1 MKRFIGILL
10 AVCMIITMLPTAF
23 ADSTAVAKVNGTEY
37 TDFKAA
43 LKAIYDDKTS
53 TSFTLDIL
61 AGITINEDWDCRNHS
76 GSTADYAT
84 FTRPITINGN
94 DNTIKFTG
102 SATDPNH
109 RAIFRFENT
118 ATVKNLTIDVSEAT
132 SVQRVI
138 TSKLSITAEKVT
150 IIGNNTTK
158 YGIIFGEGA
167 GAAISNV
174 TAAVTDS
181 EFKNLSYGISDNRNG
196 QDAKSVTITDSVFN
210 SADVLVSASESVTFT
225 GNEMDSSGVKI
236 TTYATTNNLS
246 VIAKNNTLDED
257 EDNNIN
263 AAIVDVQEEF
273 GNVAV
278 AQIGSTKYG
287 SLDAAIKDAKEKDT
301 IQLLNNINAIVNPTA
316 DGMIANTDNCY
327 IYIAADK
334 KVTLDLNGYVI
345 SVKGDSSAKYDV
357 LAIRN
362 HGDLTITD
370 NSKDADGKIEL
381 TFDGTQETANQI
393 HSVIYNLGSLTING
407 GSIIN
412 STSTGASPYGI
423 YNYSW
428 YQYNTP
434 IINANVT
441 INGGTISSL
450 RGYSVFASAYD
461 DYNHNLCKV
470 NIIGGTLTDGVYY
483 SDTGAHAE
491 NGASLSITGGIIEA
505 NSSGNALR
513 VYESTAGGMQ
523 LSVSGGMFIG
533 KVNYTSGDDSSVMFI
548 SGGEFAE
555 SIPDKYLA
563 ESLTTE
569 LYDTA
574 KNPNAPYSYYKSV
587 EEAKAAAVGSGA
599 VIKNEDGT
607 TIITIAVTFDANGGE
622 CDTASDALFSGETLA
637 SLPEATREG
646 YTFLGWFTAKEGG
659 TEVTTDTA
667 FSADT
672 TIYAQWEKIEEEEK
686 KVEVNILPPKAESKP
701 LGSGVLTAI
710 SAASNRMTITATAG
724 EGGRITSAGAKSVI
738 AGGKLTYAI
747 ITYEGYEIENVI
759 VDGEDMGAIASY
771 TFKNIRENHTI
782 SVTFKKA

>member
-1 MKRFIGILL
+1 
-10 AVCMIITMLPTAF
+10 
-23 ADSTAVAKVNGTEY
+23 
-37 TDFKAA
+37 
-43 LKAIYDDKTS
+43 
-53 TSFTLDIL
+53 
-61 AGITINEDWDCRNHS
+61 
-76 GSTADYAT
+76 
-84 FTRPITINGN
+84 
-94 DNTIKFTG
+94 
-102 SATDPNH
+102 
-109 RAIFRFENT
+109 
-118 ATVKNLTIDVSEAT
+118 
-132 SVQRVI
+132 
-138 TSKLSITAEKVT
+138 
-150 IIGNNTTK
+150 
-158 YGIIFGEGA
+158 
-167 GAAISNV
+167 
-174 TAAVTDS
+174 
-181 EFKNLSYGISDNRNG
+181 
-196 QDAKSVTITDSVFN
+196 
-210 SADVLVSASESVTFT
+210 
-225 GNEMDSSGVKI
+225 
-236 TTYATTNNLS
+236 
-246 VIAKNNTLDED
+246 
-257 EDNNIN
+257 
-263 AAIVDVQEEF
+263 
-273 GNVAV
+273 
-278 AQIGSTKYG
+278 
-287 SLDAAIKDAKEKDT
+287 
-301 IQLLNNINAIVNPTA
+301 
-316 DGMIANTDNCY
+316 
-327 IYIAADK
+327 
-334 KVTLDLNGYVI
+334 
-345 SVKGDSSAKYDV
+345 
-357 LAIRN
+357 
-362 HGDLTITD
+362 
-370 NSKDADGKIEL
+370 
-381 TFDGTQETANQI
+381 
-393 HSVIYNLGSLTING
+393 
-407 GSIIN
+407 
-412 STSTGASPYGI
+412 
-423 YNYSW
+423 
-428 YQYNTP
+428 
-434 IINANVT
+434 
-441 INGGTISSL
+441 
-450 RGYSVFASAYD
+450 
-461 DYNHNLCKV
+461 
-470 NIIGGTLTDGVYY
+470 
-483 SDTGAHAE
+483 
-491 NGASLSITGGIIEA
+491 
-505 NSSGNALR
+505 LR